1 MDTRIPASNAFYDQI
16 DPNTHDS
23 PYDSTTP
30 FFMLTQPPPSTSPER
45 QSRPST
51 PTHPPLRLSPP
62 STPRR
67 NRSIRTC
74 SSALRLDAPRP
85 DDDAARRRRPRR
97 VRARAPA
104 AHPDPHPSSTGRGDH
119 PCDPGR
125 GFASVSSILPHVFP
139 PPLCA
144 IRTPFPP
151 LPQKF
156 RFLAQKIGF
165 GIFSLPAWAAPRFP
179 DYRRRPRLGWTLRI
193 ASLLCG
199 GQASMLRGETP

>member
-1 MDTRIPASNAFYDQI
+1 MDTRIPAANAFYDQI
-16 DPNTHDS
+16 DPDTHDS
-23 PYDSTTP
+23 PYDSTTLFSCSRRRRRRRP
-30 FFMLTQPPPSTSPER
+30 R
-45 QSRPST
+45 KGQSRPST
-51 PTHPPLRLSPP
+51 PTHPSSRLSPP

-67 NRSIRTC
+67 TRSIRAC

-97 VRARAPA
+97 VLARAPA
-104 AHPDPHPSSTGRGDH
+104 AHPDPHPSSTGRGDR

-144 IRTPFPP
+144 IRTPFFP

-156 RFLAQKIGF
+156 WFLAQKFGF
-165 GIFSLPAWAAPRFP
+165 GIFSLPAWTAPRFP